1 MEEEFVGKL
10 QKIDPKRIIDPK
22 KSNELDDF
30 FLTLAL
36 IFNDLKGIV
45 LFERM
50 MIERFRKPEV
60 KECSVQC
67 GEYGGLLVETSKF
80 FGGVINEFFIF
91 LSKNKD
97 IVNSWSF
104 GEILK
109 AINKSERELWEEIIN
124 TVFNKIEGASDF
136 SKTLKMIRNHVAF
149 HYYGSHE
156 NLRDGFINFFFK
168 KEKIQHNEFAYY
180 SMGEPM
186 TMENTRFYYI
196 DAAEQEYLNSLS
208 NDYELFKNNVSKMI
222 LKMNFTIAALI
233 KEYIRTR
240 PHKN

>member
-1 MEEEFVGKL
+1 MEEFVGEL
-10 QKIDPKRIIDPK
+10 QKINPQRIINHQEP
-22 KSNELDDF
+22 SHLDNF

-36 IFNDLKGIV
+36 VFNDLKGIV

-50 MIERFRKPEV
+50 MIERFRRPDIG
-60 KECSVQC
+60 ECSVQC

-97 IVNSWSF
+97 VIDSYTF
-104 GEILK
+104 KGILK
-109 AINKSERELWEEIIN
+109 SINKEERQLWEEIIDIA
-124 TVFNKIEGASDF
+124 FNKVGGASDF
-136 SKTLKMIRNHVAF
+136 SKILKIIRNHIAF
-149 HYYGSHE
+149 HYFGSHE
-156 NLRDGFINFFFK
+156 DLKNGFISFFFK
-168 KEKIQHNEFAYY
+168 KDKIQHNEFAYY
-180 SMGEPM
+180 SMGNPM

-208 NDYELFKNNVSKMI
+208 KDYELFKKDVSKI
-222 LKMNFTIAALI
+222 IIKMNFAIAALI